1 MRTVRSMAVL
11 IALVSPAA
19 AHDIYKWTDAS
30 GTVHYAS
37 MPGPD
42 AGSAKT
48 DSGDAAGSGAA
59 DDADTSSAEISL
71 KRNALER
78 DLRTTEKR
86 IREIDSKLATLARA
100 RGERA
105 HGSAATGGV
114 GANPALRSEEEKA
127 LAEEREQLAQHAA
140 EVRNDAVRLRD
151 EATARAGGTTPAWW
165 VDVR

>member
-1 MRTVRSMAVL
+1 MAVL

-19 AHDIYKWTDAS
+19 ANDIYKWTDPS
-30 GTVHYAS
+30 GTVHYGS
-37 MPGPD
+37 MPGGD
-42 AGSAKT
+42 AGPAKA
-48 DSGDAAGSGAA
+48 DSGDAGTAA
-59 DDADTSSAEISL
+59 PAEDADTFSADISL

-86 IREIDSKLATLARA
+86 MREIDSKLATLARA

-105 HGSAATGGV
+105 QGSAATGGV

-151 EATARAGGTTPAWW
+151 EATARAGGTPPPWW